1 MATLRDSQ
9 MDKWTQKMIKMT
21 FGYAGLPDTI
31 YLYYPHVEGVTL
43 IGSQLPANI
52 NQNKLSFGANN
63 NNKLEQQQGFYFFA
77 KYKKS
82 SKNTFLVAFTKN
94 LYNI

>member
-21 FGYAGLPDTI
+21 FGYAGPPDTI

-43 IGSQLPANI
+43 IGS
-52 NQNKLSFGANN
+52 
-63 NNKLEQQQGFYFFA
+63 
-77 KYKKS
+77 
-82 SKNTFLVAFTKN
+82 
-94 LYNI
+94 

>member
-43 IGSQLPANI
+43 IGS
-52 NQNKLSFGANN
+52 
-63 NNKLEQQQGFYFFA
+63 
-77 KYKKS
+77 
-82 SKNTFLVAFTKN
+82 
-94 LYNI
+94 